1 MPRRANSGFAQP
13 WINPNDRMQ
22 NPPLLSILMPVY
34 NEAQTLREIIQ
45 RVEAVNLGD
54 VRKEL
59 IIVDDGSKDGTR
71 EVLKQMAQDSQHKIY
86 FHGQNMGKGAA
97 LRTAL
102 TYAQGDIIL
111 IQDADL
117 EYDPAEYT
125 ELIKPILEGRADV
138 VYGSRLTG
146 GKVARAFNF
155 WHYLGNKMLTF
166 VTNVLYNAILTDM
179 ETCYKVF
186 RADVIK
192 NFQIKSNKFDFE
204 PEITAKILKRRYKL
218 YEMPISYYGR
228 DFSEGKKITWRD
240 GFAAIWALIKY
251 RFVD

>member
-1 MPRRANSGFAQP
+1 
-13 WINPNDRMQ
+13 MQ
-22 NPPLLSILMPVY
+22 NSPLLSILMPVY
-34 NEAQTLREIIQ
+34 NEANTIHEIIK
-45 RVEAVNLGD
+45 RVETVDLGD
-54 VRKEL
+54 VQKEL
-59 IIVDDGSKDGTR
+59 IIVDDASKDGTR
-71 EVLKQMAQDSQHKIY
+71 EILDDLRKVTPHKIY
-86 FHGQNMGKGAA
+86 FHAQNMGKGAA

-102 TYAQGDIIL
+102 TYAMGDIIV

-117 EYDPAEYT
+117 EYDPAEYA
-125 ELIKPILEGRADV
+125 ELIVPILNGRADV
-138 VYGSRLTG
+138 VYGSRLSG

-155 WHYLGNKMLTF
+155 WHLVGNKMLTL
-166 VTNVLYNAILTDM
+166 VTNVLYNSILSDM

-192 NFQIKSNKFDFE
+192 NLQIKSNRFDFE
-204 PEITAKILKRRYKL
+204 PEITAKILKRKHKL

>member
-1 MPRRANSGFAQP
+1 
-13 WINPNDRMQ
+13 
-22 NPPLLSILMPVY
+22 MPVY
-34 NEAQTLREIIQ
+34 NEASTLHEIIAK
-45 RVEAVNLGD
+45 VEAVNLGD

-71 EVLKQMAQDSQHKIY
+71 ELLKDMAESSKHKIY

-102 TYAQGDIIL
+102 HYAEGDIIL

-117 EYDPAEYT
+117 EYDPAEYV
-125 ELIKPILEGRADV
+125 ELVKPILEGRADV

-155 WHYLGNKMLTF
+155 WHLLGNKMLTF
-166 VTNVLYNAILTDM
+166 VTNILYNATLTDM

-186 RADVIK
+186 RADVVK
-192 NFQIKSNKFDFE
+192 NIQIKSNKFDFE
-204 PEITAKILKRRYKL
+204 PEITAKILKRKYKL

-228 DFSEGKKITWRD
+228 DFDEGKKITWKD
-240 GFAAIWALIKY
+240 GFGAIWALVKY

>member
-1 MPRRANSGFAQP
+1 
-13 WINPNDRMQ
+13 MQ

-34 NEAQTLREIIQ
+34 NEAATLHEIIAK
-45 RVEAVNLGD
+45 VEAVHLGD

-71 EVLKQMAQDSQHKIY
+71 DVLKSLAETSKHKIY

-102 TYAQGDIIL
+102 HYAESDIIL

-117 EYDPAEYT
+117 EYDPAEYV

-155 WHYLGNKMLTF
+155 WHLLGNKMLTF
-166 VTNVLYNAILTDM
+166 VTNILYNATLTDM

-186 RADVIK
+186 RADVVK
-192 NFQIKSNKFDFE
+192 NIQIKSNKFDFE
-204 PEITAKILKRRYKL
+204 PEITAKILKRKYKL

-228 DFSEGKKITWRD
+228 DFDEGKKITWKD
-240 GFAAIWALIKY
+240 GFGAIWALVKY
-251 RFVD
+251 RFMD

>member
-1 MPRRANSGFAQP
+1 
-13 WINPNDRMQ
+13 MQ

-34 NEAQTLREIIQ
+34 NEAATLHEIIAK
-45 RVEAVNLGD
+45 VEAVNLGD
-54 VRKEL
+54 VSKEL

-71 EVLKQMAQDSQHKIY
+71 EVLKQMAETSKHKIY

-102 TYAQGDIIL
+102 HYAEGDIIL
-111 IQDADL
+111 VQDADL
-117 EYDPAEYT
+117 EYDPAEYV

-146 GKVARAFNF
+146 GKVGRAFNF
-155 WHYLGNKMLTF
+155 WHLLGNKMLTL
-166 VTNVLYNAILTDM
+166 VTNILYNATLTDM

-192 NFQIKSNKFDFE
+192 QFQIKSNKFDFE
-204 PEITAKILKRRYKL
+204 PEITAKILKRKYKL

-228 DFSEGKKITWRD
+228 DFDEGKKITWKD
-240 GFAAIWALIKY
+240 GFGAIWALVKY

>member
-1 MPRRANSGFAQP
+1 
-13 WINPNDRMQ
+13 MQ
-22 NPPLLSILMPVY
+22 IPICLSILIPVY
-34 NEAQTLREIIQ
+34 NEVRTIKEIVK
-45 RVEAVNLGD
+45 RVEEVDLGD

-59 IIVDDGSKDGTR
+59 IIVDDCSTDGTR
-71 EVLKQMAQDSQHKIY
+71 EVLKEMSLDSSCKFY

-102 TYAQGDIIL
+102 TYTTGDIII

-117 EYDPAEYT
+117 EYDPKEYA
-125 ELIKPILEGRADV
+125 ELIKPVLEGRADV
-138 VYGSRLTG
+138 VYGSRLSG
-146 GKVARAFNF
+146 AKIKRAFNY
-155 WHYLGNKMLTF
+155 WHYVGNKFLTF
-166 VTNVLYNAILTDM
+166 ITNLLYNAILTDM

-192 NFQIKSNKFDFE
+192 NIQIKSNRFDFE
-204 PEITAKILKRRYKL
+204 PEITAKVLKRKYKL

-251 RFVD
+251 RFID